1 MILRSSIDFCLF
13 KASAADGLPLLR
25 RLWQACHPGGAS
37 SPSAARS
44 SAPDRGRRAGD
55 PPRSGHPRPPA

>member
-25 RLWQACHPGGAS
+25 RLWQACHPGECKFAVCCEVIN
-37 SPSAARS
+37 A
-44 SAPDRGRRAGD
+44 
-55 PPRSGHPRPPA
+55 